1 MAWGENEAKLD
12 TPDVTLA
19 IDIAEKDGSIGA
31 DTLGE
36 PLPEAL
42 REPEA
47 LALGLS
53 LSHTTRDQ
61 RSIIKRYWSI
71 FKVCPEGF
79 YGVMGLDGL

>member
-1 MAWGENEAKLD
+1 MAWGEKETKLD
-12 TPDVTLA
+12 TSDVTLA

-71 FKVCPEGF
+71 VKVVPG
-79 YGVMGLDGL
+79 GLLWRHWA